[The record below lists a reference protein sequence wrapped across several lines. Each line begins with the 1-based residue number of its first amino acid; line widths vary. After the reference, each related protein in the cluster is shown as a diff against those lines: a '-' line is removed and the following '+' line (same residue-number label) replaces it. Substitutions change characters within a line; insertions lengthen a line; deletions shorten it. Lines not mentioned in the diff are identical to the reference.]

1 MTPEPSG
8 LTSPWQAFLWLAFV
22 WLDFSWLAAEWPG
35 ALTALGLTAGR
46 LGLSLALGLGGG
58 AALAWLMRRSP
69 RAEALLT
76 PWLLTLL
83 AVPWGLLL
91 VALNLIP
98 TLGVRDST
106 ALTVAALAC
115 GVQVFA
121 LGRRRLEEA
130 RGRYLSR
137 ALWYAFGAVVA
148 AEVLS
153 RSDGL
158 GARIRF
164 FALYTEFSHLL
175 FYLALAAALG
185 LTFAA
190 LAAAL
195 GRLLGRTFLGR
206 GA

>member
-1 MTPEPSG
+1 MTPAPPG
-8 LTSPWQAFLWLAFV
+8 LE
-22 WLDFSWLAAEWPG
+22 FSWLAAEWPG
-35 ALTALGLTAGR
+35 ALAALGVTAGR
-46 LGLSLALGLGGG
+46 LGLALALGLGGG
-58 AALAWLMRRSP
+58 AALAGLMRASP

-121 LGRRRLEEA
+121 LGRRRLEEP
-130 RGRYLSR
+130 RGRVLAR

-153 RSDGL
+153 RADGL
-158 GARIRF
+158 GAKIRF
-164 FALYTEFSHLL
+164 FALYTEASHLL
-175 FYLALAAALG
+175 FYVLLAAVLG
-185 LTFAA
+185 LAFAA
-190 LAAAL
+190 LAVGL
-195 GRLLGRTFLGR
+195 NRLLARTFLGR